1 MLLFAMINNLSS
13 SRKWN
18 LFSSCSSALNQEFLV
33 EKILIVIYSYGG
45 KIYDLLNDF
54 I

>member
-33 EKILIVIYSYGG
+33 EKNPYSH
-45 KIYDLLNDF
+45 LF
-54 I
+54 IRGENL